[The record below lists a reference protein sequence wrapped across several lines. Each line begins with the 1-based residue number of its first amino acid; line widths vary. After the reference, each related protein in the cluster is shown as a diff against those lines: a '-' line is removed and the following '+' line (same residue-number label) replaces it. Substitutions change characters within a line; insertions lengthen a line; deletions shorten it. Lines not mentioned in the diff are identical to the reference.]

1 MKLKYIL
8 YYHTKMFLA
17 LSPIILC
24 SIHPWFWNA
33 LYNVHIILSMEKR
46 RKGWWTPARGKVYFV
61 YFAIFYESF
70 KVTVNA
76 SCKFKDWSR
85 IIEDDL
91 IELVKRISWSDEHN
105 QTDEFFEIFYS
116 THVLSDEFAISRWIF
131 VESRSLKRLKFS
143 LGYENR
149 SDRSIKMTMMIVW
162 LLFRVNKEVYNAIEA
177 SIKLYRE
184 IISSKDNGFW
194 KFVAI
199 VKHWFVGSLIN
210 VF

>member
-24 SIHPWFWNA
+24 SIHSWFWNA

-91 IELVKRISWSDEHN
+91 IELMKRISWSKGHN
-105 QTDEFFEIFYS
+105 HTDEFFEVFYS
-116 THVLSDEFAISRWIF
+116 THVLSEEFVISRWIF
-131 VESRSLKRLKFS
+131 VESRSLKRLK
-143 LGYENR
+143 
-149 SDRSIKMTMMIVW
+149 SIF
-162 LLFRVNKEVYNAIEA
+162 FRIRELIW
-177 SIKLYRE
+177 SI
-184 IISSKDNGFW
+184 N
-194 KFVAI
+194 
-199 VKHWFVGSLIN
+199 
-210 VF
+210 

>member
-17 LSPIILC
+17 LSSIILC

-91 IELVKRISWSDEHN
+91 IELMKRISWSDEHN
-105 QTDEFFEIFYS
+105 HTDEFFEVLAKNFLLDSRFIRRIRHFSMDFCRVSFVGKIKIYF
-116 THVLSDEFAISRWIF
+116 LSDM
-131 VESRSLKRLKFS
+131 
-143 LGYENR
+143 NR
-149 SDRSIKMTMMIVW
+149 SDRSINDNDDCLI
-162 LLFRVNKEVYNAIEA
+162 
-177 SIKLYRE
+177 
-184 IISSKDNGFW
+184 IISC
-194 KFVAI
+194 
-199 VKHWFVGSLIN
+199 
-210 VF
+210 

>member
-17 LSPIILC
+17 LSSIILC

-91 IELVKRISWSDEHN
+91 IELMKKISWSDGRIH
-105 QTDEFFEIFYS
+105 TDEFFEVFYS
-116 THVLSDEFAISRWIF
+116 THVSFDEFVISRWIF
-131 VESRSLKRLKFS
+131 VESRSLKRLK
-143 LGYENR
+143 
-149 SDRSIKMTMMIVW
+149 SIF
-162 LLFRVNKEVYNAIEA
+162 FRIRELIW
-177 SIKLYRE
+177 SI
-184 IISSKDNGFW
+184 N
-194 KFVAI
+194 
-199 VKHWFVGSLIN
+199 
-210 VF
+210 